1 MLNQTHD
8 VVGMMLSFM
17 LDITLQ
23 LCKLCYADE
32 TVAADGWTEGNLSCV
47 WHEAWVSFGVE
58 DWLSEWQLMLTE
70 LEKDSHASTVES
82 WW

>member
-47 WHEAWVSFGVE
+47 WHEA
-58 DWLSEWQLMLTE
+58 
-70 LEKDSHASTVES
+70 
-82 WW
+82 